1 MKALRERITGLGTYI
16 LLLLNQYV
24 SSVPYVDPDIVQEIL
39 YLFLLQFP
47 HFDKRFEMV
56 CLEDDFI

>member
-24 SSVPYVDPDIVQEIL
+24 SSVPYVDLDIVQEIL

-47 HFDKRFEMV
+47 HLDKRFEMV